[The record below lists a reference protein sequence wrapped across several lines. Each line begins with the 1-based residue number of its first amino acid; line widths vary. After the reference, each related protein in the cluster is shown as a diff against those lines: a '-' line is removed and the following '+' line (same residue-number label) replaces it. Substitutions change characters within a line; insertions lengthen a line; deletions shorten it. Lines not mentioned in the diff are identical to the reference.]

1 MEQLSKSELK
11 RQHKQIESAAR
22 EIVRLN
28 DNELKRLNLGGEL
41 IETVQLCRQ
50 LKGGALKRQIKYL
63 AKLLKQEPLDDILGL
78 LAFQKGSK
86 LQENKLHHQA
96 ERLRDA
102 IINEALAGRDE
113 SIRSGV
119 MLEMDW
125 PSEAIAEAVARYSDI
140 DETELRRSAYQYVR
154 TRNRVHSRELFRLL
168 RAAAEKQ
175 RLHQGGS

>member
-28 DNELKRLNLGGEL
+28 DSELGRLNLGAEV

-63 AKLLKQEPLDDILGL
+63 AKLLKQEPLDDILRL

-102 IINEALAGRDE
+102 IINEALDARAE
-113 SIRSGV
+113 SIRSGAV
-119 MLEMDW
+119 MEMDW
-125 PSEAIAEAVARYSDI
+125 PSEAIAGAVACYADI
-140 DETELRRSAYQYVR
+140 DEAELRRSAYQYAR
-154 TRNRVHSRELFRLL
+154 SRNRVHSRELFRLL

-175 RLHQGGS
+175 CLQQDG